1 MATDRSD
8 DPDLR
13 ELVEGFPIGPIED
26 DQSYRAA
33 LAILDRLFRLDDH
46 RTPAQRTYFRDLAR
60 HAHEYEQVIN
70 LV

>member
-1 MATDRSD
+1 MATDRFD